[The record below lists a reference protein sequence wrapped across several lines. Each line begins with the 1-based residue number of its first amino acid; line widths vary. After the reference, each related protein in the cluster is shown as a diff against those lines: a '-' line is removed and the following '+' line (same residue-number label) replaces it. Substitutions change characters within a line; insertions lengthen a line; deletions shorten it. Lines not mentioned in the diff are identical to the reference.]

1 MKCHVKDCKNHEHQ
15 GLFIGIVCS
24 PCYEFLSIGRGKT
37 SQLYRNTVVLE
48 REACAKVAEQ
58 IEREIFDA
66 VGDPRVSEFKP
77 KIAAA
82 IHARG
87 QK

>member
-1 MKCHVKDCKNHEHQ
+1 MTWDDYNKLFHKTQANLVAFQPLMQCDHEV
-15 GLFIGIVCS
+15 IRMIDAAVA
-24 PCYEFLSIGRGKT
+24 E
-37 SQLYRNTVVLE
+37 E
-48 REACAKVAEQ
+48 REACAEVAEQ
-58 IEREIFDA
+58 IEREVFNA

>member
-48 REACAKVAEQ
+48 REACAKVCDELVL
-58 IEREIFDA
+58 ERPGRADLTA
-66 VGDPRVSEFKP
+66 KQC
-77 KIAAA
+77 ATA
-82 IHARG
+82 IRERG
-87 QK
+87 AP